1 MSDKTNDGG
10 PAFPAPNFAVP
21 RDMADEMVVK
31 LRDMQGMTLRDYFAA
46 AMDVEYQFEQMTG
59 DCAEA
64 LGVPMPIGQG
74 SAAWPR
80 WRAAMRAKLRYMAAD
95 AMLKARSA
103 S

>member
-46 AMDVEYQFEQMTG
+46 KAM
-59 DCAEA
+59 
-64 LGVPMPIGQG
+64 QG
-74 SAAWPR
+74 MAGSHRYCEHGWDQADLAAQ
-80 WRAAMRAKLRYMAAD
+80 AYEIAD
-95 AMLKARSA
+95 AMLKARDVKHEQG
-103 S
+103 